1 MMYMCKPI
9 AKENIVS
16 MYDERVSELEA
27 LLEASDARFVEANN
41 QLTREVSKYC
51 RLEDKYRDDTNML
64 SSVLYYIVDNFGIEK
79 DNLNDAIRS
88 ASYDAS
94 RVRDTLVY
102 HEAVPENLL
111 TCEYEVTVTV
121 PVSVTLTVTAANCDD
136 AEEMARDEV
145 DCNGID
151 NYSMDYDL
159 HYCGEF
165 IVEEM

>member
-16 MYDERVSELEA
+16 MYDERVAEVEN
-27 LLEASDARFVEANN
+27 LLEHANNKIAAWQTDFARFNE
-41 QLTREVSKYC
+41 KYM
-51 RLEDKYRDDTNML
+51 DDTNML
-64 SSVLYYIVDNFGIEK
+64 SSVLYYIVDNCGIDK
-79 DNLNDAIRS
+79 DNLNDAIAS

-102 HEAVPENLL
+102 HEAVPEGLL

>member
-16 MYDERVSELEA
+16 MYDERVAEVEN
-27 LLEASDARFVEANN
+27 LLEHANNKIAAWQTDFARFNE
-41 QLTREVSKYC
+41 KYM
-51 RLEDKYRDDTNML
+51 DDTNML
-64 SSVLYYIVDNFGIEK
+64 SSVLYYIVDNCGIDK
-79 DNLNDAIRS
+79 DSLNDAIAS
-88 ASYDAS
+88 ASYDAN

-165 IVEEM
+165 IVEEV

>member
-16 MYDERVSELEA
+16 MYDERVAEVEN
-27 LLEASDARFVEANN
+27 LLEHANNKIAAWQTDFARFNE
-41 QLTREVSKYC
+41 KYM
-51 RLEDKYRDDTNML
+51 DDTNML
-64 SSVLYYIVDNFGIEK
+64 SSVLYYIVDTFGIEK
-79 DNLNDAIRS
+79 DNLNDAIAS

-102 HEAVPENLL
+102 HEAVPEGLL